1 MIELSGIKRKSEYAK
16 LLIIIIITDVTMDN
30 KPHSGIESQKTH
42 RVRTAMLDDQLGR
55 VLRPADMADYL
66 GIDEKTVRLYYH
78 VLGGIRLGR
87 QILFFE
93 REVLN
98 AVQKRSKMGSP
109 SESGWQEEGENFSHQ
124 ERCGGM
130 GKREPVKSRAD
141 MAGEDKHGVIV

>member
-1 MIELSGIKRKSEYAK
+1 MG
-16 LLIIIIITDVTMDN
+16 N
-30 KPHSGIESQKTH
+30 KTQTGIEMQKAQGIH
-42 RVRTAMLDDQLGR
+42 NPLLENQLGR

-93 REVLN
+93 KEVIN

-109 SESGWQEEGENFSHQ
+109 SESERKEERKDLPEQ
-124 ERCGGM
+124 ERSSGM